1 MTRKRK
7 RPARRP
13 RQPAPASGTAGD
25 GPAWV
30 SIDGRLM
37 FVVGY
42 TPGGAPYG
50 VFEDEMDD
58 FDVSD
63 RTASEAPFQ

>member
-1 MTRKRK
+1 LTRKRK
-7 RPARRP
+7 RPGSGSRRP
-13 RQPAPASGTAGD
+13 VREAATAGD
-25 GPAWV
+25 GTGWV

-63 RTASEAPFQ
+63 QTASEAPF